1 MLKPTLA
8 FLAAL
13 AALPPA
19 GWAHTFESND
29 RWASFG
35 MGKYTISNDVW
46 GEHPAPE
53 TLWAD
58 SDGIWGVTTAQD
70 GDGIKSYPHGDFGNL
85 DSPVAGLGRLQTSFS
100 AVSPAGCAYD
110 QAYDL
115 WLNGSQYEV
124 MIWNRWEHTNPIA
137 RSYNHDGTPNATYR
151 NVTLGGITYDVY
163 TGTGGS
169 GACMSFLRRN
179 QVDSGTID
187 LAALLKWIST
197 TGWYANPRL
206 TSIQNGWEIIST
218 GGVRRDFTM
227 RGFSVTQ

>member
-1 MLKPTLA
+1 MLKPTFV

-13 AALPPA
+13 PLA
-19 GWAHTFESND
+19 GWAHTFESSD
-29 RWASFG
+29 KWASSNL
-35 MGKYTISNDVW
+35 GKYTISNDVW

-58 SDGIWGVTTAQD
+58 SDGTWGVTTAQA

-85 DSPVAGLGRLQTSFS
+85 SIPVALLGPLQTSFS
-100 AVSPAGCAYD
+100 AASPAGCAYD

-137 RSYNHDGTPNATYR
+137 KSYNDDGSPNATFR
-151 NVTLGGITYDVY
+151 NVTLGGVTYDVY

-169 GACMSFLRRN
+169 GACMSFLRKT

-187 LAALLKWIST
+187 LSGLLKWIAT
-197 TGWYANPRL
+197 TGWYNNPRL
-206 TSIQNGWEIIST
+206 TSVQNGWEIIST
-218 GGVRRDFTM
+218 GGTARDFTM
-227 RGFSVTQ
+227 KSFSVEQ